1 MSAAR
6 ALPGQST
13 ENAGFRRPASRPYS
27 PSLQRPRRA
36 DVRLCVLVSYM
47 QSHADVS
54 RIAVPLALLA
64 CAAVLP
70 SCSSEREEI
79 AEGSSAQTA
88 FAPRVGPEEFRDD
101 FYTYLAR
108 DGVSREKAQK
118 LAYLP
123 PPQVIRPPN
132 VRPGSGDDALAPY
145 DRFFASV
152 RPSAL
157 YRHGAAH
164 PPSEVADIE
173 STFARSGPIHVILL
187 PGIFGEFIEDRPFE
201 ELLSQQGSSAAR
213 AWKTISARAR
223 GTPQGRVPAYRLAT
237 LRTEEIPIDEAVDVA
252 SIDDARGEPLVT
264 LAFMRPK
271 AGSLETL
278 GSIEESTAT
287 YLPRIDRYTAL
298 VGRPKNVIVMGYSRG
313 APVALDVVAEAA
325 RDRGAHPWVDDV
337 AGVGSLAGVL
347 YGTPLADAVERPGNV
362 TGELIGEISG
372 LAQALH
378 SCDPSRPLPVAAWK
392 RSENTARW
400 TGSIAKIAWL
410 MSRLPKHA
418 EIEVEQIASATADL
432 GRFAK
437 MIQRIVFDDALNL
450 DDPLGDYCGNIER
463 FKKIVAMTLRGVDS
477 LTTASRLA
485 WWRTHV
491 VPAEVRV
498 FAITATMG
506 DATRDRRPWPLATD
520 PEVNDARS
528 VDFKSLRTNFYDLF
542 DASGLDLNDSQVT
555 LPRARIWP
563 ELHATLNPAQP
574 PLKAY
579 FMGTLGTHHWGLAFP
594 RAIPTQDGLR
604 GNPFPRTALM
614 KAMGTFFSQALVS
627 ER

>member
-1 MSAAR
+1 MLRS
-6 ALPGQST
+6 
-13 ENAGFRRPASRPYS
+13 
-27 PSLQRPRRA
+27 
-36 DVRLCVLVSYM
+36 
-47 QSHADVS
+47 
-54 RIAVPLALLA
+54 AVPLALILA
-64 CAAVLP
+64 ASALP
-70 SCSSEREEI
+70 GCS
-79 AEGSSAQTA
+79 AEAEPVAEDSSAQTS
-88 FAPRVGPEEFRDD
+88 FTPRVGPKEFRDD

-108 DGVSREKAQK
+108 DGVSEAKAKK
-118 LAYLP
+118 LVYLT

-132 VRPGSGDDALAPY
+132 VRPGAGDDAVGPY
-145 DRFFASV
+145 DRFFSAV
-152 RPSAL
+152 RPSTL
-157 YRHGAAH
+157 YDYGVSQPMR
-164 PPSEVADIE
+164 PVADIE

-201 ELLSQQGSSAAR
+201 ELLSRQGSSAAR
-213 AWKTISARAR
+213 AWKTIAARAR
-223 GTPQGRVPAYRLAT
+223 GTAQGKVSAYRLSS
-237 LRTEEIPIDEAVDVA
+237 LRHEDVPIDEAIDVA
-252 SIDDARGEPLVT
+252 SIDDASGAPLVT

-278 GSIEESTAT
+278 GSLDDSTQT

-298 VGRPKNVIVMGYSRG
+298 MGRPKNLVIMGYSRG
-313 APVALDVVAEAA
+313 APVALDVVASAA
-325 RDRGAHPWVDDV
+325 KARGAHPWVDDV
-337 AGVGSLAGVL
+337 AGVASLAGVL
-347 YGTPLADAVERPGNV
+347 YGTGLADATKAPGNG
-362 TGELIGEISG
+362 TGAMIQEIAD
-372 LAQALH
+372 LAAHLR
-378 SCDPSRPLPVAAWK
+378 SCDPARPLHEAAWA

-410 MSRLPKHA
+410 MSRLPKHPEIDA
-418 EIEVEQIASATADL
+418 ERIASATADL

-437 MIQRIVFDDALNL
+437 LIQRIVFDDALNL

-463 FKKIVAMTLRGVDS
+463 FKKMVTMTLRGVDS

-491 VPAEVRV
+491 LPPGTRV
-498 FAITATMG
+498 FSVTATMG
-506 DATRDRRPWPLATD
+506 DATRGGHAWPLATD
-520 PEVNDARS
+520 AEVNDTRS

-563 ELHATLNPAQP
+563 ELHPVLNPGQAP
-574 PLKAY
+574 IKAY

-614 KAMGTFFSQALVS
+614 QAMGTFVSQAIVS